1 MPKKVVIDFELK
13 YKEAAKN
20 LDEFQKE
27 YSKLEKQVVDANK
40 KTEDALKKVEDQSK
54 DSAKGIKNVGASLKT
69 IGKFTG
75 VVFLLQQAFE
85 FVKEAVSRN
94 QTVMDG
100 LNIVFETAQGIF
112 NQTVGALIDIYD
124 RLTESTGAFDALG
137 RVAKNVMTIALTP
150 IKLAFNGIKAA
161 IVGAQLAWEQSWLG
175 GNDPQRIEELK
186 GQLADIKDEVVSI
199 GVDAIGAAAGIVNDF
214 GEAVTEVANIGKV
227 VVEELG
233 EVSAKTAYET
243 AKTNVELK
251 KSAEVAA
258 AENRILLEQ
267 YDRQAEQQRQI
278 RDEERNTIDERI
290 AANEKL
296 KETLDKQE
304 QAMLSNA
311 DAILAAAE
319 AQYELTG
326 TDEDYIALLD
336 ARAEKEGVL
345 ATIEGLR
352 SEQKANDLALDREKL
367 DLQNSISD
375 AESERNIANARFGAE
390 QMESELQR
398 LQATKDILAEEK
410 ALEVQRLTEKRDLYQ
425 QGTQAYA
432 DANNELL
439 AYQDEI
445 GRQQVDN
452 EKSLAKAKMAA
463 VQGALGNIASIVGEN
478 SKFGKAIAVTQAIID
493 TYAGASKALAQ
504 GGIFGF
510 IGAAAVIASGLA
522 NVKTITSQK
531 PPAKPSFAQRG
542 SGGGASPSVP
552 AAAPPSAPPE
562 VNTVGASGLNQLA
575 ESIGEQ
581 SQQPVQAYVVSNDVT
596 TAQSLERNIVDG
608 ASIG

>member
-27 YSKLEKQVVDANK
+27 YAKLEKQVVDANK
-40 KTEDALKKVEDQSK
+40 KTENALKKVEDQSK
-54 DSAKGIKNVGASLKT
+54 DSAKGITKVGTSIKT
-69 IGKFTG
+69 IGKVTG
-75 VVFLLQQAFE
+75 VVFLLQKAFE
-85 FVKEAVSRN
+85 FIQEAISRN

-124 RLTESTGAFDALG
+124 RVSESTEAFDALG
-137 RVAKNVMTIALTP
+137 RVAKNLLTIALTP
-150 IKLAFNGIKAA
+150 IKVSFQAIKAA

-175 GNDPQRIEELK
+175 GNDPQKIEELK

-199 GVDAIGAAAGIVNDF
+199 GADAVGAAAGIITDF
-214 GEAVTEVANIGKV
+214 GEAVSEVSNIGKIA
-227 VVEELG
+227 VEELS
-233 EVSAKTAYET
+233 EVSVKAAYET

-319 AQYELTG
+319 AQFELTG

-375 AESERNIANARFGAE
+375 AESERNIENARFSAE
-390 QMESELQR
+390 LMDNELLR

-410 ALEVQRLTEKRDLYQ
+410 ALEVQRLTEKRDLYK

-445 GRQQVDN
+445 GRQQVQN
-452 EKSLAKAKMAA
+452 EKALAEAKINA

-493 TYAGASKALAQ
+493 TYVGANKALAQ
-504 GGIFGF
+504 GGLFGF
-510 IGAAAVIASGLA
+510 IGAAAVIASGIA

-531 PPAKPSFAQRG
+531 APNPPSFASGG
-542 SGGGASPSVP
+542 SGRGAATPTP
-552 AAAPPSAPPE
+552 APAPVSTPPE
-562 VNTVGASGLNQLA
+562 VNTVGASGINQLA
-575 ESIGEQ
+575 GAIGEQ
-581 SQQPVQAYVVSNDVT
+581 AQQPVQAYVVSNDVT

>member
-27 YSKLEKQVVDANK
+27 YAKLEKQVVDANK

-54 DSAKGIKNVGASLKT
+54 DSAKGITKVGTSIKT
-69 IGKFTG
+69 IGKVTG
-75 VVFLLQQAFE
+75 VVFLLQKAFE
-85 FVKEAVSRN
+85 FIQEAISRN

-112 NQTVGALIDIYD
+112 NQTVGALIDIYN
-124 RLTESTGAFDALG
+124 RVSESTEAFDALG
-137 RVAKNVMTIALTP
+137 RVAKNLLTIALTP
-150 IKLAFNGIKAA
+150 IKVAFQGIKAA
-161 IVGAQLAWEQSWLG
+161 LVGAQLAWEQSWLG

-199 GVDAIGAAAGIVNDF
+199 GVDAVGAAAGIVNDF

-296 KETLDKQE
+296 KETLQAQE

-319 AQYELTG
+319 AQFELTG

-452 EKSLAKAKMAA
+452 EKALATAKIAA

-531 PPAKPSFAQRG
+531 PPAKPSFARGG
-542 SGGGASPSVP
+542 SGGGASATVP

>member
-27 YSKLEKQVVDANK
+27 YAKLEKQVVDANK
-40 KTEDALKKVEDQSK
+40 KTENALKKVEDQSK
-54 DSAKGIKNVGASLKT
+54 DSAKGITKVGTSIKT
-69 IGKFTG
+69 IGKVTG
-75 VVFLLQQAFE
+75 VVFLLQKAFE
-85 FVKEAVSRN
+85 FIQEAISRN

-124 RLTESTGAFDALG
+124 RVSENSEAFDALG
-137 RVAKNVMTIALTP
+137 RVLKNILTIAITP
-150 IKLAFNGIKAA
+150 IKVGFQAIKAA

-175 GNDPQRIEELK
+175 NNDPQRIEELK
-186 GQLADIKDEVVSI
+186 GQLQDIKQEVIDI
-199 GVDAIGAAAGIVNDF
+199 GTDAIQAGSDIITDF
-214 GEAVTEVANIGKV
+214 GEAVSEVSNIGKIA
-227 VVEELG
+227 VEELS
-233 EVSAKTAYET
+233 EVSVKAAYET

-375 AESERNIANARFGAE
+375 AESERNIENARFSAE
-390 QMESELQR
+390 MMDNELLR

-410 ALEVQRLTEKRDLYQ
+410 ALEVQRLTEKRDLYK
-425 QGTQAYA
+425 QGTQAYV

-445 GRQQVDN
+445 DRQQVQN
-452 EKSLAKAKMAA
+452 EKALAEAKINA

-478 SKFGKAIAVTQAIID
+478 SKFGKAVAVTQAIID

-504 GGIFGF
+504 GGLFGF

-531 PPAKPSFAQRG
+531 PPNAPSFATGG
-542 SGGGASPSVP
+542 SGRGAATPTP
-552 AAAPPSAPPE
+552 APAPVSTPPE
-562 VNTVGASGLNQLA
+562 VNTVGASGINQLA
-575 ESIGEQ
+575 GAIGEQ
-581 SQQPVQAYVVSNDVT
+581 AQQPVQAYVVSNDVT

>member
-27 YSKLEKQVVDANK
+27 YAKLEKQVVDANK

-54 DSAKGIKNVGASLKT
+54 DSAKGITKVGTSIKT
-69 IGKFTG
+69 IGKVTG
-75 VVFLLQQAFE
+75 VVFLLQKAFE
-85 FVKEAVSRN
+85 FIQEAISRN

-124 RLTESTGAFDALG
+124 RVSENSEAFDALG
-137 RVAKNVMTIALTP
+137 RVLKNILTIAITP
-150 IKLAFNGIKAA
+150 IKVAFQGIKAA

-186 GQLADIKDEVVSI
+186 GQLQDIKQEVIDI
-199 GVDAIGAAAGIVNDF
+199 GTDAIQAGSDIITDF
-214 GEAVTEVANIGKV
+214 GEAVSEVSNIGKIA
-227 VVEELG
+227 VEELS
-233 EVSAKTAYET
+233 EVSVKAAFET

-375 AESERNIANARFGAE
+375 AESERNIENARFSAE
-390 QMESELQR
+390 LMDNELLR

-410 ALEVQRLTEKRDLYQ
+410 ALEVQRLTEKRDLYK
-425 QGTQAYA
+425 QGTQAYV

-445 GRQQVDN
+445 DRQQVQN
-452 EKSLAKAKMAA
+452 EKALAEAKINA

-478 SKFGKAIAVTQAIID
+478 SKFGKAVAVTQAIID

-504 GGIFGF
+504 GGLFGF

-531 PPAKPSFAQRG
+531 PPNAPSFATGG
-542 SGGGASPSVP
+542 SGRGASTPTP
-552 AAAPPSAPPE
+552 APAPVSTPPE
-562 VNTVGASGLNQLA
+562 VNTVGASGINQLA
-575 ESIGEQ
+575 GAIGEQ
-581 SQQPVQAYVVSNDVT
+581 AQQPVQAYVVSNDVT

>member
-27 YSKLEKQVVDANK
+27 YAKLEKQVVDANK
-40 KTEDALKKVEDQSK
+40 KTENALKKVEDQSK
-54 DSAKGIKNVGASLKT
+54 DSAKGITKVGTSIKT
-69 IGKFTG
+69 IGKVTG
-75 VVFLLQQAFE
+75 VVFLLQKAFE
-85 FVKEAVSRN
+85 FIQEAISRN

-124 RLTESTGAFDALG
+124 RVSENTEAFDALG
-137 RVAKNVMTIALTP
+137 RVLKNILTIAITP
-150 IKLAFNGIKAA
+150 IKVGFQAIKAA

-175 GNDPQRIEELK
+175 NNDPQRIEELK
-186 GQLADIKDEVVSI
+186 GQLQDIKQEVIDI
-199 GVDAIGAAAGIVNDF
+199 GTDAIQAGSDIITDF
-214 GEAVTEVANIGKV
+214 GEAVSEVSNIGKIA
-227 VVEELG
+227 VEELS
-233 EVSAKTAYET
+233 EVSVKAAYET

-375 AESERNIANARFGAE
+375 AESERNIENARFTAE
-390 QMESELQR
+390 QMDNELLR
-398 LQATKDILAEEK
+398 LQATKDILAQEK
-410 ALEVQRLTEKRDLYQ
+410 ELEVQRLTEKRDLYQ

-445 GRQQVDN
+445 GRQQVQN
-452 EKSLAKAKMAA
+452 EKALAEAKINA

-493 TYAGASKALAQ
+493 TYVGANKALAQ
-504 GGIFGF
+504 GGLFGF
-510 IGAAAVIASGLA
+510 IGAAAVIASGIA

-531 PPAKPSFAQRG
+531 APNPPSFASGG
-542 SGGGASPSVP
+542 SGRGAATPTP
-552 AAAPPSAPPE
+552 APAPVSTPPE
-562 VNTVGASGLNQLA
+562 VNTVGASGINQLA
-575 ESIGEQ
+575 GAIGEQ
-581 SQQPVQAYVVSNDVT
+581 AQQPVQAYVVSNDVT

>member
-27 YSKLEKQVVDANK
+27 YAKLEKQVVDANK

-54 DSAKGIKNVGASLKT
+54 DSAKGITKVGTSIKT
-69 IGKFTG
+69 IGKVTG
-75 VVFLLQQAFE
+75 VVFLLQKAFE
-85 FVKEAVSRN
+85 FIQEAISRN

-124 RLTESTGAFDALG
+124 RVSENSEAFDALG
-137 RVAKNVMTIALTP
+137 RVLKNILTIAITP
-150 IKLAFNGIKAA
+150 IKVAFQGIKAA

-175 GNDPQRIEELK
+175 NNDPQRIEELK
-186 GQLADIKDEVVSI
+186 GQLADIKQEVIDI
-199 GVDAIGAAAGIVNDF
+199 GTDAIQAGSDIITDF
-214 GEAVTEVANIGKV
+214 GEAVSEVSNIGKIA
-227 VVEELG
+227 VEELS
-233 EVSAKTAYET
+233 EVSVKAAYET

-290 AANEKL
+290 AANDKL

-319 AQYELTG
+319 AQFKLTG

-375 AESERNIANARFGAE
+375 AESERNIENARFTAE
-390 QMESELQR
+390 QMDNELLR

-445 GRQQVDN
+445 GRQQVQN
-452 EKSLAKAKMAA
+452 EKALAEAKIAA

-493 TYAGASKALAQ
+493 TYVGANKALAQ
-504 GGIFGF
+504 GGLFGF
-510 IGAAAVIASGLA
+510 IGAAAVIASGIA

-531 PPAKPSFAQRG
+531 APNPPSFASGG
-542 SGGGASPSVP
+542 SGRGAATPTP
-552 AAAPPSAPPE
+552 APAPVSTPPE
-562 VNTVGASGLNQLA
+562 VNTVGASGINQLA
-575 ESIGEQ
+575 GAIGEQ
-581 SQQPVQAYVVSNDVT
+581 AQQPVQAYVVSNDVT

>member
-27 YSKLEKQVVDANK
+27 YAKLEKQVVDANK

-54 DSAKGIKNVGASLKT
+54 DSAKGITKVGTSIKT
-69 IGKFTG
+69 IGKVTG
-75 VVFLLQQAFE
+75 VVFLLQKAFE
-85 FVKEAVSRN
+85 FIQEAISRN

-124 RLTESTGAFDALG
+124 RVSENSEAFDALG
-137 RVAKNVMTIALTP
+137 RVLKNILTIAITP
-150 IKLAFNGIKAA
+150 IKVAFQGIKAA

-175 GNDPQRIEELK
+175 NNDPQRIEELK
-186 GQLADIKDEVVSI
+186 GQLQDIKQEVIDI
-199 GVDAIGAAAGIVNDF
+199 GTDAIQAGSDIITDF
-214 GEAVTEVANIGKV
+214 GEAVSEVSNIGKIA
-227 VVEELG
+227 VEELS
-233 EVSAKTAYET
+233 EVSVKAAFET

-375 AESERNIANARFGAE
+375 AESERNIENARFSAE
-390 QMESELQR
+390 MMDNELLR

-410 ALEVQRLTEKRDLYQ
+410 ALEVQRLTEKRDLYK
-425 QGTQAYA
+425 QGTQAYV

-445 GRQQVDN
+445 DRQQVQN
-452 EKSLAKAKMAA
+452 EKALAEAKINA

-493 TYAGASKALAQ
+493 TYVGANKALAQ
-504 GGIFGF
+504 GGLFGF
-510 IGAAAVIASGLA
+510 IGAAAVIASGIA

-531 PPAKPSFAQRG
+531 APNPPSFASGG
-542 SGGGASPSVP
+542 SGRGAATPTP
-552 AAAPPSAPPE
+552 APAPVSTPPE
-562 VNTVGASGLNQLA
+562 VNTVGASGINQLA
-575 ESIGEQ
+575 GAIGEQ
-581 SQQPVQAYVVSNDVT
+581 AQQPVQAYVVSNDVT